1 MSAGISNHTQ
11 LAMRA
16 EVKKYIVLGML
27 FIFPLVVYLFFAS
40 GINNFARLPILT
52 ENVPEISHWATLNGS
67 KNQFDGMISIV
78 GFWGSDLEVRKGD
91 AFNLNQKIYKR
102 FYQFDDFQFVMA
114 VEVGLEDNAKQILA
128 ELQTGSA
135 TDLSKWKFIFGTKE
149 QIEDLF
155 KGFQTDITL
164 NEKAST
170 ATVFIIDR
178 ARKLRGRD
186 DDEEVGTLYGYNT
199 SSVAEINKKMT
210 DDVKVIL
217 AEYRLALKK
226 NNSNRAK

>member
-1 MSAGISNHTQ
+1 
-11 LAMRA
+11 MRP

-52 ENVPEISHWATLNGS
+52 EEVPEINDWTTLTKSSHQL
-67 KNQFDGMISIV
+67 DGMISIV
-78 GFWGSDLEVRKGD
+78 GFWGSDLDYRKGD

-102 FYQFDDFQFVMA
+102 FYQFDDFQFVMV
-114 VEVGLEDNAKQILA
+114 VEEGLENKVEEILA
-128 ELQTGSA
+128 ELQKGAA
-135 TDLSKWKFIFGTKE
+135 TDLSKWKFVFGSKE
-149 QIEDLF
+149 EIETLF
-155 KGFQTDITL
+155 QGFKTDISL
-164 NEKAST
+164 NDKAST
-170 ATVFIIDR
+170 STVFIIDR

-199 SSVAEINKKMT
+199 ASVAELNKKMT

>member
-1 MSAGISNHTQ
+1 
-11 LAMRA
+11 MRA

-67 KNQFDGMISIV
+67 TNQFDGMISIV
-78 GFWGSDLEVRKGD
+78 GFWGSDLELRKGD

-114 VEVGLEDNAKQILA
+114 VEAGLEDNVKQILA

-135 TDLSKWKFIFGTKE
+135 TDLSKWKFIFGTIE

-164 NEKAST
+164 NENAST

>member
-1 MSAGISNHTQ
+1 
-11 LAMRA
+11 MRA

-78 GFWGSDLEVRKGD
+78 GFWGSDIELRKGD

-114 VEVGLEDNAKQILA
+114 VEAGLEDNVKQILA

-164 NEKAST
+164 NENAST

>member
-1 MSAGISNHTQ
+1 
-11 LAMRA
+11 MRA

-52 ENVPEISHWATLNGS
+52 EDIPEINDWSTLTNS
-67 KNQFDGMISIV
+67 PHQLDGMISIV
-78 GFWGSDLEVRKGD
+78 GFWGSDLDYRKGD

-102 FYQFDDFQFVMA
+102 FYQFDDFQFVMV
-114 VEVGLEDNAKQILA
+114 VEKGLEKQVEEILA
-128 ELQTGSA
+128 ELQKGAA
-135 TDLSKWKFIFGTKE
+135 TDLSKWKFVFGTKLE
-149 QIEDLF
+149 IETLF
-155 KGFQTDITL
+155 QGFKTDINL
-164 NEKAST
+164 NDKAST
-170 ATVFIIDR
+170 STVFIIDR
-178 ARKLRGRD
+178 SRKLRGRD
-186 DDEEVGTLYGYNT
+186 DDDEVGTLYGYNT
-199 SSVAEINKKMT
+199 ASVAELNKKMT

>member
-1 MSAGISNHTQ
+1 
-11 LAMRA
+11 MRA

-67 KNQFDGMISIV
+67 TNQFDGMISIV
-78 GFWGSDLEVRKGD
+78 GFWGSDLELRKGD

-114 VEVGLEDNAKQILA
+114 VEVGLEDNVKQILA

-164 NEKAST
+164 NENAST

>member
-1 MSAGISNHTQ
+1 
-11 LAMRA
+11 MRA

-67 KNQFDGMISIV
+67 TNQFDGMISIV
-78 GFWGSDLEVRKGD
+78 GFWGSDIELRKGD

-114 VEVGLEDNAKQILA
+114 VEAGLEDNVKQILA

-164 NEKAST
+164 NENAST

>member
-1 MSAGISNHTQ
+1 
-11 LAMRA
+11 MRA

-52 ENVPEISHWATLNGS
+52 EDIPEINDWSTLTNS
-67 KNQFDGMISIV
+67 PHQLDGMISIV
-78 GFWGSDLEVRKGD
+78 GFWGSDLDYRKGD

-102 FYQFDDFQFVMA
+102 FYQFDDFQFVMV
-114 VEVGLEDNAKQILA
+114 VEKGLEKQVEEILA
-128 ELQTGSA
+128 ELQKGAA
-135 TDLSKWKFIFGTKE
+135 TDLSKWKFVFGTKLE
-149 QIEDLF
+149 IETLF
-155 KGFQTDITL
+155 RGFKTDINL
-164 NEKAST
+164 NDKAST
-170 ATVFIIDR
+170 STVFIIDR
-178 ARKLRGRD
+178 SRKLRGRD
-186 DDEEVGTLYGYNT
+186 DDDEVGTLYGYNT
-199 SSVAEINKKMT
+199 ASVAELNKKMT

>member
-1 MSAGISNHTQ
+1 
-11 LAMRA
+11 MRA

-27 FIFPLVVYLFFAS
+27 FIFPLVVSLFFAS

-78 GFWGSDLEVRKGD
+78 GFWGSDIELRKGD

-114 VEVGLEDNAKQILA
+114 VQAGLEDNVKQILA

>member
-1 MSAGISNHTQ
+1 
-11 LAMRA
+11 MRA
-16 EVKKYIVLGML
+16 EVKKYLVLGML

-52 ENVPEISHWATLNGS
+52 EQVQDVQDWTSFRATPN
-67 KNQFDGMISIV
+67 KFDGMISIV
-78 GFWGSDLEVRKGD
+78 GFWGSDLALRKAD

-102 FYQFDDFQFVMA
+102 FYQFEDFQFVMVVEAGLEQA
-114 VEVGLEDNAKQILA
+114 VEETLN
-128 ELQTGSA
+128 ELQKGAA
-135 TDLSKWKFIFGTKE
+135 TDLSKWKFVFGSKA
-149 QIEDLF
+149 QIASLF
-155 KGFQTDITL
+155 ESFKTDVEL

-170 ATVFIIDR
+170 STVFIIDR

-226 NNSNRAK
+226 NNSDRAK

>member
-1 MSAGISNHTQ
+1 
-11 LAMRA
+11 MRA

-52 ENVPEISHWATLNGS
+52 EEVPEINDWTTLTKSPHQLG
-67 KNQFDGMISIV
+67 GMISIV
-78 GFWGSDLEVRKGD
+78 GFWGSDLDYRKGD

-102 FYQFDDFQFVMA
+102 FYQFDDFQFVMV
-114 VEVGLEDNAKQILA
+114 VEEGLENKVEEILA
-128 ELQTGSA
+128 ELQKGAA
-135 TDLSKWKFIFGTKE
+135 TDLSKWKFVFGTKTE
-149 QIEDLF
+149 IETLF
-155 KGFQTDITL
+155 RGFKTDISL

-170 ATVFIIDR
+170 STVFIIDR

-199 SSVAEINKKMT
+199 ASVAELNKKMT

>member
-1 MSAGISNHTQ
+1 
-11 LAMRA
+11 MRA

-40 GINNFARLPILT
+40 GINNFAHLPILT

-78 GFWGSDLEVRKGD
+78 GFWGSDIELRKGD

-114 VEVGLEDNAKQILA
+114 VQAGLEDNVKQILA

-170 ATVFIIDR
+170 STVFIIDR

>member
-1 MSAGISNHTQ
+1 
-11 LAMRA
+11 MRA
-16 EVKKYIVLGML
+16 EVKKYLVLGML

-52 ENVPEISHWATLNGS
+52 EQVQDVQDWTSLRATPN
-67 KNQFDGMISIV
+67 KFDGMISIV
-78 GFWGSDLEVRKGD
+78 GFWGSDLALRKAD

-102 FYQFDDFQFVMA
+102 FYQFEDFQFVMVVEAGLEQA
-114 VEVGLEDNAKQILA
+114 VEETLN
-128 ELQTGSA
+128 ELQKGAA
-135 TDLSKWKFIFGTKE
+135 TDLSKWKFVFGSKA
-149 QIEDLF
+149 QIASLF
-155 KGFQTDITL
+155 ESFKTDVEL

-170 ATVFIIDR
+170 STVFIIDR

-226 NNSNRAK
+226 NNSDRAK

>member
-1 MSAGISNHTQ
+1 
-11 LAMRA
+11 MRA

-67 KNQFDGMISIV
+67 TNQFDGMISIV
-78 GFWGSDLEVRKGD
+78 GFWGSDLELRKGD

-114 VEVGLEDNAKQILA
+114 VEVGLEDNVKQILA

-135 TDLSKWKFIFGTKE
+135 TDLSKWKFIFGTIE

-164 NEKAST
+164 NENAST

-210 DDVKVIL
+210 DDIKVIL

>member
-1 MSAGISNHTQ
+1 
-11 LAMRA
+11 MRA

-52 ENVPEISHWATLNGS
+52 EEVPEINDWTTLTKS
-67 KNQFDGMISIV
+67 PHQLDGMISIV
-78 GFWGSDLEVRKGD
+78 GFWGSDMDYRKGD

-102 FYQFDDFQFVMA
+102 FYQFDDFQFVMV
-114 VEVGLEDNAKQILA
+114 VEEGLENKVEEILA
-128 ELQTGSA
+128 ELQKGAA
-135 TDLSKWKFIFGTKE
+135 TDLSKWKFVFGTKSE
-149 QIEDLF
+149 IETLF
-155 KGFQTDITL
+155 QGFKTDISL

-170 ATVFIIDR
+170 STVFIIDR

-199 SSVAEINKKMT
+199 ASVAELNKKMT

>member
-1 MSAGISNHTQ
+1 
-11 LAMRA
+11 MRA
-16 EVKKYIVLGML
+16 EVKKYLVLGML

-52 ENVPEISHWATLNGS
+52 EQVQDVQDWTPLRNTPN
-67 KNQFDGMISIV
+67 KFDGMISIV
-78 GFWGSDLEVRKGD
+78 GFWGSDLALRKAD

-102 FYQFDDFQFVMA
+102 FYQFDDFQFVMVVEAGLEQA
-114 VEVGLEDNAKQILA
+114 VEETLN
-128 ELQTGSA
+128 ELQKGAA
-135 TDLSKWKFIFGTKE
+135 TDLSKWKFVFGSKA
-149 QIEDLF
+149 QIASLF
-155 KGFQTDITL
+155 ASFKTDVEL

-170 ATVFIIDR
+170 STVFIIDR

-226 NNSNRAK
+226 NNSDRAK

>member
-1 MSAGISNHTQ
+1 
-11 LAMRA
+11 MRA

-67 KNQFDGMISIV
+67 TNQFDGMISIV
-78 GFWGSDLEVRKGD
+78 GFWGSDLELRKGD

-114 VEVGLEDNAKQILA
+114 VEVGLEDNVKQILA
-128 ELQTGSA
+128 ELQTGSS

-164 NEKAST
+164 NENAST

-226 NNSNRAK
+226 NNSNRVK

>member
-1 MSAGISNHTQ
+1 
-11 LAMRA
+11 MRA

-52 ENVPEISHWATLNGS
+52 EEVPEINDWTTLT
-67 KNQFDGMISIV
+67 KRPHQLDGMISIV
-78 GFWGSDLEVRKGD
+78 GFWGSDLDYRKGD

-102 FYQFDDFQFVMA
+102 FYQFDDFQFVMV
-114 VEVGLEDNAKQILA
+114 VEEGLENKVEEILA
-128 ELQTGSA
+128 ELQKGAA

-149 QIEDLF
+149 EIETLF
-155 KGFQTDITL
+155 QGFKTDISL
-164 NEKAST
+164 NDKAST
-170 ATVFIIDR
+170 STVFIIDR

-199 SSVAEINKKMT
+199 ASVAELNKKMT